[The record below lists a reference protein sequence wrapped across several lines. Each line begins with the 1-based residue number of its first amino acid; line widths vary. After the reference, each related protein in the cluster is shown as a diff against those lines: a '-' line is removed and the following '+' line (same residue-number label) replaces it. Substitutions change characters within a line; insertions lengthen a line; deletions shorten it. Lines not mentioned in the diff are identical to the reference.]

1 MVTRAFDLVL
11 FGAPGAGKG
20 TQARRLAAAYEL
32 SHLCTGDLL
41 REEVERGSDLG
52 EAARDFMNRGELV
65 PDEAVKRLLFSR
77 LHTQQA
83 SLGCVYDGVPRTVT
97 QADLLDG
104 LLAELNR
111 RVDLV
116 LNIHLP
122 EVDLVARVTGRRSCP
137 ACGAVY
143 HVALVPPR
151 EEGVCDQCSARLVQR
166 EDDREDVSRE
176 RLRVHGERTAPLL
189 DLYQRRGVLVEVDGR
204 GGQDEVFERLRD
216 GIRRRGR

>member
-20 TQARRLAAAYEL
+20 TQARRLAAAFEL

-41 REEVERGSDLG
+41 REEVERCTSLG

-65 PDEAVKRLLFSR
+65 PDDVIKRVLFGR

-83 SLGCVYDGVPRTVT
+83 SLGCVYDGVPRTT
-97 QADLLDG
+97 AQAELLDG

-116 LNIHLP
+116 FNIHLP

-137 ACGAVY
+137 SCSAVY
-143 HVALVPPR
+143 NTALMPPR
-151 EEGVCDQCSARLVQR
+151 EAGVCDHCGARLIQR

-176 RLRVHGERTAPLL
+176 RLRIHHERTAPLL
-189 DLYQRRGVLVEVDGR
+189 DLYQRRGTLVEVDGR
-204 GGQDEVFERLRD
+204 GQQDEVFGRLHE
-216 GIRRRGR
+216 GIRRRAR

>member
-20 TQARRLAAAYEL
+20 TQAKRLATAFEL

-41 REEVERGSDLG
+41 REEIERGTSLG
-52 EAARDFMNRGELV
+52 ETARDFMNRGELV
-65 PDEAVKRLLFSR
+65 PDDVIKRVLFGR

-83 SLGCVYDGVPRTVT
+83 SLGCVYDGVPRTT
-97 QADLLDG
+97 AQAELLDG

-143 HVALVPPR
+143 HTALMPPR
-151 EEGVCDQCSARLVQR
+151 EAGVCDHCGGRLIQR

-176 RLRVHGERTAPLL
+176 RMRIHHELTAPLL
-189 DLYQRRGVLVEVDGR
+189 ELYQRRGVLFEVDGR
-204 GGQDEVFERLRD
+204 GQQDEVFGRLHE
-216 GIRRRGR
+216 GIRRRAR

>member
-20 TQARRLAAAYEL
+20 TQAKRLAAAFEL

-41 REEVERGSDLG
+41 REEVERGTSLG
-52 EAARDFMNRGELV
+52 ETARDFMNRGELV
-65 PDEAVKRLLFSR
+65 PDDVIKRVLFGR

-83 SLGCVYDGVPRTVT
+83 SFGCVYDGVPRTTT
-97 QADLLDG
+97 QAELLDG

-122 EVDLVARVTGRRSCP
+122 EVDLVARVTGRRSCA

-143 HVALVPPR
+143 HTALMPPR
-151 EEGVCDQCSARLVQR
+151 EAGVCDTCGARLVQR

-176 RLRVHGERTAPLL
+176 RLRIHHELTTPLL
-189 DLYQRRGVLVEVDGR
+189 ELYNRRGVLVEIDGR
-204 GGQDEVFERLRD
+204 GQQDEVFGRLHD
-216 GIRRRGR
+216 GIRRRAR